1 MDMKIRAIIF
11 DKDGTLLDFDA
22 FWISVAV
29 AAVSDILK
37 AVNAD
42 ASLADECLA
51 AIGTDGKTAAPDG
64 ILCKGTYAQMTDAFC
79 DVLKKTNS
87 CIECDTLNTV
97 VIKAFHDNISQGK
110 VIPAC
115 NDITD
120 VFKRLEKMGIKT
132 AVVTTDDRYITEKCL
147 DLLGIK
153 DFFCRIYTDDG
164 IHPTKPNP
172 YYIKQFCSDEG
183 LERGEI
189 LMVGDTLTDI
199 TFAENGGIKSMGV
212 SKTDEGKQLLLSKAN
227 FVADD
232 ISQIF
237 DVINSMETDTI

>member
-1 MDMKIRAIIF
+1 MKIKGIIF

-42 ASLADECLA
+42 ESLANECLA
-51 AIGTDGKTAAPDG
+51 TIGTDGKSASLDG
-64 ILCKGTYAQMTDAFC
+64 ILCKGTYAQMANAFY
-79 DVLKKTNS
+79 DVLRKAN
-87 CIECDTLNTV
+87 CVIEPDTLYNV
-97 VIKAFHDNISQGK
+97 VIKAFHDNVAHGK

-120 VFKRLEKMGIKT
+120 VFKRLGKMGIKT
-132 AVVTTDDRYITEKCL
+132 AVVTTDDRYVTEKCL

-164 IHPTKPNP
+164 IHPSKPNP
-172 YYIKQFCSDEG
+172 YYINQFCRE
-183 LERGEI
+183 ERIERSELI
-189 LMVGDTLTDI
+189 MVGDTLTDMS
-199 TFAENGGIKSMGV
+199 FAENGGIRAIGV
-212 SKTDEGKQLLLSKAN
+212 AKTEEGRILLESKAYA
-227 FVADD
+227 VVDD
-232 ISQIF
+232 ISNIF
-237 DVINSMETDTI
+237 NVINSIEV